1 MLHDLTLIKEHPLC
15 ISAAFLVFV
24 CFLFSILVLYLGL
37 VVLYFQARNTVYKL
51 ASLQRQR
58 RRIQKEVDRCSA
70 FIESCRLRID
80 EVFDQLDD
88 DLPMRGI
95 LIIRRSQII

>member
-37 VVLYFQARNTVYKL
+37 VVLYFQARNTVNKL

-58 RRIQKEVDRCSA
+58 RRIQKELDRCSA
-70 FIESCRLRID
+70 LIESCRSRID

-88 DLPMRGI
+88 DPPMRGV
-95 LIIRRSQII
+95 LIIRQSQMI